1 MSVHQPQ
8 NPKKTALQYK
18 PATRAASYRHLG
30 MFDADKNFQPRASA
44 TALEGAWVTYRYE
57 VLSPYAALLTKRST
71 TEGPEDSY
79 VIWACPQTPET
90 CRLWFAQYTTD
101 EMSSEETLRNFQVEI
116 FSQDQPVLESQRPKP
131 LPLTGGE
138 CMVASDRLSAA
149 YRKYLKQM
157 NITFA
162 VC

>member
-1 MSVHQPQ
+1 MLTWRPLTVLVPPAIVTQPQ
-8 NPKKTALQYK
+8 
-18 PATRAASYRHLG
+18 
-30 MFDADKNFQPRASA
+30 
-44 TALEGAWVTYRYE
+44 
-57 VLSPYAALLTKRST
+57 
-71 TEGPEDSY
+71 
-79 VIWACPQTPET
+79 
-90 CRLWFAQYTTD
+90 
-101 EMSSEETLRNFQVEI
+101 
-116 FSQDQPVLESQRPKP
+116 DQQVLESQQPKR

>member
-1 MSVHQPQ
+1 MVEHYL
-8 NPKKTALQYK
+8 AW
-18 PATRAASYRHLG
+18 
-30 MFDADKNFQPRASA
+30 QPRASA
-44 TALEGAWVTYRYE
+44 TASQGAWVTYRYE
-57 VLSPYAALLTKRST
+57 VLSPYAALLSKRSDS
-71 TEGPEDSY
+71 EGSEDSY
-79 VIWACPQTPET
+79 VIWACPQTAES

-101 EMSSEETLRNFQVEI
+101 QVSCEEALRNFQVEI
-116 FSQDQPVLESQRPKP
+116 FSQDQQVLESQQPKR